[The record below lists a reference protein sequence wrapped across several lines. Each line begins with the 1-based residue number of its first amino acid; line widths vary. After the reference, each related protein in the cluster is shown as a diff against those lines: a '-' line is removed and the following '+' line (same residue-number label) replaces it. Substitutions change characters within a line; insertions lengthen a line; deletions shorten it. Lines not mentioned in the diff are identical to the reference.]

1 MNIKLLT
8 TSTVLKENLLNNLAD
23 LNITI
28 DIIESNQSLYP
39 QLKDAEILIN
49 SSSTRAGH
57 VNFGRCTKTE
67 TDTPDWNRC

>member
-8 TSTVLKENLLNNLAD
+8 TSTILKENLLNNLAD
-23 LNITI
+23 LNITV
-28 DIIESNQSLYP
+28 DIIDSNQSLYP

-49 SSSTRAGH
+49 SSSTTTGH